1 VTMVSFETGPRV
13 LHLEAGYWIGPTP
26 PHCRRESDH
35 QRALQ
40 VTGLD
45 QLLPT
50 AGGRVIT
57 REPGETRAVRH
68 CCRVCDH
75 SVTSEEAPL

>member
-1 VTMVSFETGPRV
+1 MVSFETGPRV

-40 VTGLD
+40 RLVRLVQYVT
-45 QLLPT
+45 
-50 AGGRVIT
+50 AA
-57 REPGETRAVRH
+57 E
-68 CCRVCDH
+68 C
-75 SVTSEEAPL
+75 VTTV